1 MRTKPKFALPL
12 TLILPIC
19 LSLSAATFAQTDGEP
34 DGAKVSSQ
42 PLPLEELR
50 AFTEVFGKIKS
61 EYVDQVDDTTLLRDA
76 IEGMLA
82 GLDPHSALLDPE
94 AFKEMRI
101 STEGKFGG
109 IGIEITAED
118 GFIKV
123 VAPIDHTPAQRAGI
137 RSGDT
142 IVMLDGTPLRNL
154 PVGEAVERMRGAP
167 GTQIVLTISREG
179 EPAPFDIPLT
189 RAIIQVASV
198 TGEML
203 EDGFGYIRITN
214 FQSDT
219 GGNLRAQ
226 IEQLQQENAGALHG
240 LILDL
245 RNNPG
250 GVLHGAVEVSDV
262 FLPDG
267 LVVSTRGRNAA
278 NNHGFSATTEDATG
292 DMPLVVLVNGGS
304 ASSAEIVA
312 GALQD
317 HKRAIILGSR
327 TFGKGSVQTV
337 IPTNNGGALKLTTAR
352 YYTPSGRSIQARGIA
367 PDIVVEANPPNSHA
381 VEWDRR
387 ELREADLDGH
397 LENDAAGEGET
408 PTADSGL
415 ATRDHQVG
423 AALDLLKGMS
433 LMKLRAGA
441 KPANGEG

>member
-1 MRTKPKFALPL
+1 MSTKLKFALPIA
-12 TLILPIC
+12 LIL
-19 LSLSAATFAQTDGEP
+19 LSATTFAQTDGVQ
-34 DGAKVSSQ
+34 DGAKVSPIPL

-61 EYVDQVDDTTLLRDA
+61 EYVDQVDDATLLQDA

-94 AFKEMRI
+94 AFQEMRI

-123 VAPIDHTPAQRAGI
+123 VAPIDDTPAERAGI

-142 IVMLDGTPLRNL
+142 IVMLDGAPLRNL
-154 PVGEAVERMRGAP
+154 PVREAVERMRGVP
-167 GTQIVLTISREG
+167 GTEIVLTISREG
-179 EPAPFDIPLT
+179 DLDTFDVPLT
-189 RAIIQVASV
+189 RAVIQVASV
-198 TGEML
+198 KGEML

-219 GGNLRAQ
+219 GSNLRAQ
-226 IEQLQQENAGALHG
+226 IEQLQQENEGTLHG

-262 FLPDG
+262 FLPEG

-367 PDIVVEANPPNSHA
+367 PDIVVEANPPNAHSQG
-381 VEWDRR
+381 EWNGR

-397 LENDAAGEGET
+397 LENDGVGERET